1 MTDLTV
7 QILCEL
13 APQDLAAMLPTAVQ
27 LGDRTGVILRQVD
40 AAHVELYHAA
50 QITHVAVAALE
61 FEPVADPAAQAAAMT
76 EAVEALTICRRVA
89 FEAHAEQREGH
100 AQTLADI
107 RQYAIARHEDGS
119 ICREGLDRFL
129 EEFEFEPYVTRV
141 RVDYTISGSY
151 EVEGH
156 DATFAEED
164 AQGYLQPE
172 LSSLDDV
179 VDESSTYDVTIVDV
193 TAI

>member
-13 APQDLAAMLPTAVQ
+13 APQDLAAMLPAVVQ
-27 LGDRTGVILRQVD
+27 LGDQAGVVLRLVD
-40 AAHVELYHAA
+40 AATGLVELYQAGRV
-50 QITHVAVAALE
+50 TVVAAAALDAE
-61 FEPVADPAAQAAAMT
+61 FVTAQGVQT
-76 EAVEALTICRRVA
+76 ELLQEALRVVHDDA
-89 FEAHAEQREGH
+89 RQKLTEDRESHAT
-100 AQTLADI
+100 TLADI

-129 EEFEFEPYVTRV
+129 EEFGFEPYVTRV

-193 TAI
+193 TEL